1 MLHVAFNYVVKGG
14 KKVRKDT
21 KTHQD
26 RYLAIDPVTCA
37 LVRSTSPQPGRARRH
52 RRETRADAYLFSN
65 QPANTQPWNPDW
77 ATHRV
82 ADLAA
87 AAGVELNIKA
97 MRHYTASQLLA
108 AGFDL
113 GNTAARLGHSGG
125 GATTLKHYAT
135 QSPRSTGAPPLTSRS
150 SPRAGQR
157 AADSDHTEVSSPMI
171 PAISLLAA
179 AGSDTGLVRKNNED
193 AAYWGRWLYAVA
205 DGMGGHAV
213 GEVASAAVI
222 ESLRRH
228 DTGVDPD
235 ALLET
240 LGRAVTEA
248 NSEVARA
255 AAEDTARRGMGT
267 TLTAMPWSDSRFALA
282 NIGDSRAF
290 SLREGRFRQITEDHV
305 LGKLVSNAGR
315 LAPVLS
321 RYLDGRP
328 DRSPDLS
335 LHEARPGDCYMI
347 CSDRPESSCGN

>member
-1 MLHVAFNYVVKGG
+1 
-14 KKVRKDT
+14 
-21 KTHQD
+21 
-26 RYLAIDPVTCA
+26 
-37 LVRSTSPQPGRARRH
+37 
-52 RRETRADAYLFSN
+52 
-65 QPANTQPWNPDW
+65 
-77 ATHRV
+77 
-82 ADLAA
+82 
-87 AAGVELNIKA
+87 
-97 MRHYTASQLLA
+97 
-108 AGFDL
+108 
-113 GNTAARLGHSGG
+113 
-125 GATTLKHYAT
+125 
-135 QSPRSTGAPPLTSRS
+135 
-150 SPRAGQR
+150 
-157 AADSDHTEVSSPMI
+157 MI

-193 AAYWGRWLYAVA
+193 AAYSGRWLYAVA

-267 TLTAMPWSDSRFALA
+267 TLTAMLWSDSHFALA

-335 LHEARPGDCYMI
+335 LHEARPGDRYMI
-347 CSDRPESSCGN
+347 CSDGLSPVVGTEAIRRVLSSVADPDEAVRQLADLTIEAGGPDNLTVIVIDVRKAIGDAAAVRPVVLGSAATKAVAS